1 MTQSVTELGL
11 PTPKERRRLREA
23 ADLTHEEVAAA
34 VGVTSNTVRS
44 WETGRTHP
52 RGRKLEAYSKLLTRL
67 SADESARSAPS
78 GPTARGDGSASPDG
92 PAAGS
97 AATARPDRGGDGPED
112 GAVTGAAGVASAGT
126 PTRPAWANGTAAVR
140 ADTAHAG
147 ASAVGASASTGPAG
161 ADTDAASAPDAAPDS
176 PLDSDTEHAAS
187 ATGSAPADADTA
199 SAADAP
205 ESRFGLRVMRGLA
218 RPAGAQ
224 TRPKA
229 AVKRAAKPPVGT
241 PRHEPKPTVRT
252 GAALGGGHGG
262 AGFAAF
268 RPGGPLPPGSGTGT
282 GTGTAPDTGSGAGPD
297 SEPRSGKTTAPNT
310 GTTTGPGRGNPA
322 GQGSEAATRTSTTGP
337 DSGSTTGRRPAGP
350 GSGSV
355 TGPGS
360 EPATGPGSEAGSGP
374 GSGAAQSAGKAAVE
388 APAPESAPDSA
399 SNSPSAG
406 EDAGPAAPEGG
417 ADTAGGP
424 AEEARTAPDDAP
436 RDAPGEAA
444 PTVTA
449 ISAFD
454 ALYDRT
460 APALARQAYLLTG
473 RHALACEAVEHAFQ
487 QAWERWPEV
496 ATDPDPVG
504 WVRAAT
510 YEYALSPWHRFR
522 RSHRHPDK
530 PPADPADRVLL
541 DAMLALPPA
550 HRRTVL
556 LYDGVGLDLPDTAAE
571 TEASTPTAGSRLVNA
586 HADLADQLPEL
597 DGVAPAKQSAVLRER
612 LGTLRPALRLE
623 PRAAAVVRVAGEHRT
638 RLWTRAVIGVTAA
651 IAAATA
657 YTWATAP
664 TAYEPPR
671 APGAS
676 VSGVPPHSGPQQ
688 LTDEGR
694 QLHDKLLSDPSAGP
708 SRIAPSLE

>member
-23 ADLTHEEVAAA
+23 ADLTHDEVAAA
-34 VGVTSNTVRS
+34 VGVTPNTVRS

-52 RGRKLEAYSKLLTRL
+52 RGRKLEAYSKLLARL
-67 SADESARSAPS
+67 SANESAGPAPS
-78 GPTARGDGSASPDG
+78 GPTARTDGSAPPDG
-92 PAAGS
+92 RA
-97 AATARPDRGGDGPED
+97 
-112 GAVTGAAGVASAGT
+112 TGAAV
-126 PTRPAWANGTAAVR
+126 
-140 ADTAHAG
+140 D
-147 ASAVGASASTGPAG
+147 ASAVAASDVAVSDFAVSDVAASDVAASAATGPAG
-161 ADTDAASAPDAAPDS
+161 ADTDAASAPGTVPGS
-176 PLDSDTEHAAS
+176 PLDSDTERAEA
-187 ATGSAPADADTA
+187 ATGADPADADAA

-205 ESRFGLRVMRGLA
+205 ESLFGLRMMRGLT

-229 AVKRAAKPPVGT
+229 AVKRAAKPPVGM
-241 PRHEPKPTVRT
+241 PRHEAKSTVRA
-252 GAALGGGHGG
+252 GAALGGSGHGG
-262 AGFAAF
+262 SGFAAR
-268 RPGGPLPPGSGTGT
+268 RPGGPVPPGTGT
-282 GTGTAPDTGSGAGPD
+282 GAGTATGTAPDTGSGTGPD
-297 SEPRSGKTTAPNT
+297 SEPRSGRTAAPST
-310 GTTTGPGRGNPA
+310 RPGTGNPA
-322 GQGSEAATRTSTTGP
+322 GRDSEAATRTSTTGP
-337 DSGSTTGRRPAGP
+337 
-350 GSGSV
+350 GSGPH
-355 TGPGS
+355 TGTDTGTHTGTDTGS
-360 EPATGPGSEAGSGP
+360 ESQPATGAGPTGPGSGP
-374 GSGAAQSAGKAAVE
+374 GSGPAAGQAPGEATAPGSAPAGK
-388 APAPESAPDSA
+388 
-399 SNSPSAG
+399 
-406 EDAGPAAPEGG
+406 DAGPAAPEGDPG
-417 ADTAGGP
+417 AAGGS
-424 AEEARTAPDDAP
+424 AVEARTAPADAP
-436 RDAPGEAA
+436 EDAPGNGA

-449 ISAFD
+449 TSAFA

-460 APALARQAYLLTG
+460 APALSRQAYLLTG

-504 WVRAAT
+504 WVRSAT

-541 DAMLALPPA
+541 DAMLGLPPA

-571 TEASTPTAGSRLVNA
+571 TEASTPTAGRRLVNA

-612 LGTLRPALRLE
+612 LGTLAPPLPLE

-651 IAAATA
+651 IAAATT
-657 YTWATAP
+657 YTAVTAP
-664 TAYEPPR
+664 TEYEPPR

-694 QLHDKLLSDPSAGP
+694 QLHDKLVSDPSAGP
-708 SRIAPSLE
+708 SRISPSLE

>member
-23 ADLTHEEVAAA
+23 ADLTHDEVAAA

-52 RGRKLEAYSKLLTRL
+52 RGRKLEAYSKLLSRL
-67 SADESARSAPS
+67 SASESPASAPS
-78 GPTARGDGSASPDG
+78 GPTARADGSASPHG

-97 AATARPDRGGDGPED
+97 AAAARPDRADGPGGGGPSTGPAQARSD
-112 GAVTGAAGVASAGT
+112 SAGAGAAAGT
-126 PTRPAWANGTAAVR
+126 PTRPTRPAWANGAA
-140 ADTAHAG
+140 TPQAG
-147 ASAVGASASTGPAG
+147 ATAVGATAVGGSTAGATAATGPAG
-161 ADTDAASAPDAAPDS
+161 ADADAASAPSPAS
-176 PLDSDTEHAAS
+176 GTPLDGDDAEHPEA
-187 ATGSAPADADTA
+187 ATGSLSADTDAA
-199 SAADAP
+199 SDADAP
-205 ESRFGLRVMRGLA
+205 EGRFGLRLMRGLT
-218 RPAGAQ
+218 RPTGSQ
-224 TRPKA
+224 TRPRA
-229 AVKRAAKPPVGT
+229 AVKRAAKPNVAM
-241 PRHEPKPTVRT
+241 PRHESKSTVKA
-252 GAALGGGHGG
+252 GATPGGGGHGG
-262 AGFAAF
+262 GGFAAL
-268 RPGGPLPPGSGTGT
+268 RPGGPLPPGT
-282 GTGTAPDTGSGAGPD
+282 GTGTAPDTGSGAGAD
-297 SEPRSGKTTAPNT
+297 SEARPVAAAPSTAP
-310 GTTTGPGRGNPA
+310 GTGNPA
-322 GQGSEAATRTSTTGP
+322 GRGSETATRTSTTGP
-337 DSGSTTGRRPAGP
+337 GYGSDSEPGTEPGSEP
-350 GSGSV
+350 GSGSD
-355 TGPGS
+355 PA
-360 EPATGPGSEAGSGP
+360 PATARAAGKT
-374 GSGAAQSAGKAAVE
+374 AGKA
-388 APAPESAPDSA
+388 SAPDSA
-399 SNSPSAG
+399 PAG
-406 EDAGPAAPEGG
+406 KDAGPVAPGGDAGAA
-417 ADTAGGP
+417 DGP
-424 AEEARTAPDDAP
+424 AAQARTAPEGASQADLDEGASQDDPDVCA
-436 RDAPGEAA
+436 G

-454 ALYDRT
+454 ALYERT

-522 RSHRHPDK
+522 RSHRHPDE
-530 PPADPADRVLL
+530 PPADPADRLLL
-541 DAMLALPPA
+541 DAMLGLPPA

-571 TEASTPTAGSRLVNA
+571 TEASTPTAGCRLVNA

-612 LGTLRPALRLE
+612 LGALRPALPLE
-623 PRAAAVVRVAGEHRT
+623 PRPAAVVRMTGEHRT

-657 YTWATAP
+657 YTWVTAP
-664 TAYEPPR
+664 TEYEPPR